1 MDDMVEY
8 NEIYK
13 EDRGAMNIGRMKIC
27 NQSIIFKSQ
36 KTGKVEHFL
45 KGDVDEIDWQR
56 LPTNYSLRVA
66 LNNGSLFRFMGF
78 QENDYDKL
86 RKSIET
92 NLDLS
97 LNPKELCLKGWNWGT
112 ANFKGTVLSFDIDD
126 KPSFE
131 IPLNYV
137 SHCTSAK
144 NEVTLEFHQNDAA
157 NVSLMELR
165 FHLPSQGETVDGRVQ
180 AFTDAVLSKAN
191 IIQAT
196 GDAIVTFTELQCL
209 TPRGRYDIKIFPTF
223 IQLHG
228 KTFDYKIPLTTVLR
242 LFRLPHKD
250 GRQVFFVFS
259 LDPPIKQGQTRY
271 HFLILLFNKDDETSL
286 ELSITDRELSEK
298 YENKLEKEMA
308 GPTYDVLGQIM
319 KVLVQRKIT
328 TPGISGPSSQN
339 PAISC
344 SYRAGAGLLYP
355 LDRGFIYIHKPPVH
369 IRFDEIL
376 SINFARSGG
385 STRSFDFE
393 VETKSGVVHTFSSI
407 EKEEYSKLY
416 DFVSNKKLRVKNL
429 GNEPNKS
436 TVDDDLV
443 DSDEEKE
450 PDAYLARV
458 KHEGKVREEEG
469 DSDESDES
477 FNPDAGSGSDG
488 DVAEEFDSNASES
501 SSGDDS
507 EASSGAERRKRER
520 KAEKEKKKEK
530 QKSKAKEKKTEKK
543 SKHDDGR
550 PKKPMSAY
558 FLWLNDSRERLK
570 RENPGLSLT
579 EMTKKAGEMWR
590 DGVEDKAR
598 WEKAA
603 QEAKKKYEIDMDAF
617 RASGGGA
624 GESSKSS
631 KSKPSKSKSSSSSSK
646 SKPSKTPDS
655 SKKKTV
661 SPVKSGSFKS
671 KEYIDDGDDS
681 SSSDDDRKPKV
692 SKKKGRSP
700 SASESDEEMRS
711 ASSTPSD
718 SD

>member
-1 MDDMVEY
+1 MDDALEY
-8 NEIYK
+8 NDIYK
-13 EDRGAMNIGRMKIC
+13 EDRGAMNIGRMKIV
-27 NQSIIFKSQ
+27 NQSIIFKSH
-36 KTGKVEHFL
+36 KTGKVEHFP
-45 KGDVDEIDWQR
+45 KGDVSEIDWQR
-56 LPTNYSLRVA
+56 LPSNYSLRVV

-78 QENDYDKL
+78 QENDYEKL
-86 RKSIET
+86 KKSIDQHLD
-92 NLDLS
+92 LDLS
-97 LNPKELCLKGWNWGT
+97 PKELCLKGWNWGT
-112 ANFKGTVLSFDIDD
+112 ANFKGTVLSFDIDE
-126 KPSFE
+126 KSAFE

-137 SHCTSAK
+137 SHCTSTK

-157 NVSLMELR
+157 AVSLMELR
-165 FHLPSQGETVDGRVQ
+165 FHLPSQADTMDDRVQ

-250 GRQVFFVFS
+250 GRQIFFVFS

-271 HFLILLFNKDDETSL
+271 HFLILLFNKDDETSV
-286 ELSITDRELSEK
+286 ELSMTDRELKEK
-298 YENKLEKEMA
+298 YEGKLEKDMS

-328 TPGISGPSSQN
+328 NPGITGVGANN
-339 PAISC
+339 PAIAC
-344 SYRAGAGLLYP
+344 SHRAGAGLLYP
-355 LDRGFIYIHKPPVH
+355 LERGFIYIHKPPVH
-369 IRFDEIL
+369 IRFDEIA

-416 DFVSNKKLRVKNL
+416 DFVTNKKLRVKNTAT
-429 GNEPNKS
+429 EQTKQ
-436 TVDDDLV
+436 TVEDDLI
-443 DSDEEKE
+443 DSDEEGE

-477 FNPDAGSGSDG
+477 FNPEADGSGSEG

-501 SSGDDS
+501 SSSEGDSD
-507 EASSGAERRKRER
+507 ASSGAERRKKEK

-530 QKSKAKEKKTEKK
+530 EKAKKASKSKSKEKRTEKK
-543 SKHDDGR
+543 SKKDKDSDR
-550 PKKPMSAY
+550 PKKPMTAY
-558 FLWLNDSRERLK
+558 FLWLNENRERLK
-570 RENPGLSLT
+570 KEHPGLSLT
-579 EMTKKAGEMWR
+579 ELTKKAAEIWR
-590 DGVEDKAR
+590 TNVGDKSK
-598 WEKAA
+598 WEKQS
-603 QEAKKKYEIDMDAF
+603 QEAKKKYEVDMAAYK
-617 RASGGGA
+617 ASGGGSGA
-624 GESSKSS
+624 GESSKS
-631 KSKPSKSKSSSSSSK
+631 KSKPSSKSKSSK
-646 SKPSKTPDS
+646 PDS
-655 SKKKTV
+655 AKKKNV

-671 KEYIDDGDDS
+671 KEYISEDDS
-681 SSSDDDRKPKV
+681 SSDEDRKPKI
-692 SKKKGRSP
+692 SKKGGSP
-700 SASESDEEMRS
+700 SASGSDEEMKSLSSGS
-711 ASSTPSD
+711 ASD